1 MTATK
6 EYYDQLIRDSATELA
21 LLGWAT
27 QGNFPRG
34 LVAYDQVNDL
44 LIFADNNPAA
54 LGRNSL
60 TMQLNDQTGEATLLA
75 ANMWLLEHV
84 NTVLMEL
91 HQEFHN
97 EVERPVLN
105 VIMHAPLTGDVE
117 FEHETFGD
125 FVSAPPYQTLW
136 KEVMHT
142 TDTFARHHD
151 DVKLRWEVIHAF
163 QEVDTALMDN
173 AMHPLFGQNYR
184 ETVSE

>member
-6 EYYDQLIRDSATELA
+6 KYYDQLVRDSATELT

-34 LVAYDQVNDL
+34 LVAYDQANDL

-84 NTVLMEL
+84 NIVLTEL

-97 EVERPVLN
+97 EVERPILN
-105 VIMHAPLTGDVE
+105 VITHTSLTGDVE

-136 KEVMHT
+136 EEVMHT
-142 TDTFARHHD
+142 IDTFVRHND
-151 DVKLRWEVIHAF
+151 DAKLRWKVMHAF
-163 QEVDTALMDN
+163 KEMDLALIDN
-173 AMHPLFGQNYR
+173 EIHPLFGQNYR
-184 ETVSE
+184 EPVNK

>member
-27 QGNFPRG
+27 QGNFSRG

-75 ANMWLLEHV
+75 ANIWLLEHV

-97 EVERPVLN
+97 EVERPVLD
-105 VIMHAPLTGDVE
+105 VITHVPLKGDVE

-125 FVSAPPYQTLW
+125 FVSAPPYQMLW
-136 KEVMHT
+136 EEVMHT
-142 TDTFARHHD
+142 TDAFARHHD
-151 DVKLRWEVIHAF
+151 DVKLRWEAIHAF
-163 QEVDTALMDN
+163 QEVDLALMDN
-173 AMHPLFGQNYR
+173 AIHPLFGQNYR
-184 ETVSE
+184 ETVNE